1 MRNKLS
7 LLVTKLAITLTFILI
22 GSTGYAK
29 ESNDKSWQNLYEE
42 SSFQVYRRQSPIGEE
57 TYKIAS
63 DNEKIIVSS
72 LQGENERGRKV
83 GVVTELYLT
92 NTLKPLFYSSKI
104 VRGNQNQSL
113 FIMNTDSN
121 SVTYTEKNFD
131 SVTVKK
137 PDIFFPVHSN
147 ISAAA
152 EMMLYHYYLQNGKPK
167 TIQTFPR
174 GEVSITFSKQDEV
187 IVNGQKEIL
196 DRYVTTGIN
205 WGGRTVW
212 LNQKGD
218 LVALVKANTQIREMV
233 RKGYED
239 ALQVFIDGNVEEQLK
254 QLATYTK
261 NTKTEAAPLTALVG
275 ADIITGLKE
284 DIMKDMTLI
293 YQGKNI
299 VEIGKR
305 TEVNIPKNAKTI
317 NLDGKTLIPGLWDM
331 HAHSNQVQWAPAYLA
346 AGVTTIRDNG
356 NEVEFATAFRDAVA
370 GGLVG
375 PDILLAGMTDG
386 AGKKG
391 NGVIRARSPEEAR
404 SVARMYHSKGYKQIK
419 IYSSMEPD
427 IAKILIDEAKKL
439 GMSITGHVPTKM
451 PSIRAGIEMGM
462 NHLSHHSIFLKI
474 LYPDRE
480 PSSLKSLYLVDNAFT
495 QEDLASATK
504 FLLEHNVALE
514 PTVALDVARTM
525 EWGEKIETLEPDAYR
540 IAYELW
546 EGKRLRTGF
555 SPEDTEKGIKNYK
568 TAMDVIGHFH
578 RAGIPIIAGT
588 DNVVPVFSLWLEL
601 ESFHKLAKM
610 TPLDTIRSA
619 TIVPAQLMEM
629 DKLTGTLEVGKEADI
644 AILDKNPLDNIENL
658 RSVTAVI
665 TNGNYYQSKPLFEA
679 ADFNPNRN
687 PISN

>member
-1 MRNKLS
+1 MKFLLKNKLS
-7 LLVTKLAITLTFILI
+7 LLVTKLVLILI
-22 GSTGYAK
+22 PLGLVSCANDSK
-29 ESNDKSWQNLYEE
+29 EKAWQNINEE
-42 SSFQVYRRQSPIGEE
+42 SSFQIYRRQSLIGEE
-57 TYKIAS
+57 TYKIIS
-63 DNEKIIVSS
+63 DQEKIIVTS
-72 LQGENERGRKV
+72 LQGENERGRV
-83 GVVTELYLT
+83 SGTISELYLT
-92 NTLKPLFYSSKI
+92 NTLEPLFYSSKR
-104 VRGNQNQSL
+104 VRGEQSQPI
-113 FIMNTDSN
+113 FIFNGKSE
-121 SVTYTEKNFD
+121 SVTFTEKNFD

-137 PDIFFPVHSN
+137 PELFFPVHSN

-152 EMMLYHYYLQNGKPK
+152 EMMLYHYFLEKGKPK

-174 GEVSITFSKQDEV
+174 GEVSVTFSKQDEV
-187 IVNGQKEIL
+187 VVNGKKEML
-196 DRYVTTGIN
+196 DRYVVTGIN
-205 WGGRTVW
+205 WGGRTIW
-212 LNQKGD
+212 LNQQGD

-239 ALQVFIDGNVEEQLK
+239 ALQTFIDGNVEEQIK
-254 QLATYTK
+254 QLVAYTK
-261 NTKTEAAPLTALVG
+261 ETKTETAPLTALVG
-275 ADIITGLKE
+275 ADIVTGLSE
-284 DIMKDMTLI
+284 DVMKDMTLI
-293 YQGKNI
+293 YQGKKI
-299 VEIGKR
+299 IDIGKR
-305 TEVNIPKNAKTI
+305 NQVVIPSHAKTI
-317 NLDGKTLIPGLWDM
+317 NLEGKTLIPGLWDM

-386 AGKKG
+386 AGKRG

-404 SVARMYHSKGYKQIK
+404 SVAQMYHSKGYKQIK
-419 IYSSMEPD
+419 IYSSMDPD

-439 GMSITGHVPTKM
+439 GLTITGHIPTKM

-480 PSSLKSLYLVDNAFT
+480 PSSLKRPYLVDNEFT
-495 QEDLASATK
+495 QEDLASATE

-525 EWGEKIETLEPDAYR
+525 EWGAKIEELEPDAYR

-546 EGKRLRTGF
+546 ESKRLRSGL
-555 SPEDTEKGIKNYK
+555 SPEATEKGIKNYK
-568 TAMDVIGHFH
+568 IAMDIIGHFH

-610 TPLDTIRSA
+610 SALDTIRAA
-619 TIVPAQLMEM
+619 TIVPAQLMGM

-644 AILDKNPLDNIENL
+644 AILDKNPLDKIENL
-658 RSVTAVI
+658 RSVSAVI
-665 TNGNYYQSKPLFEA
+665 TNGNYYQSKPLFKA
-679 ADFNPNRN
+679 ADFKPTR
-687 PISN
+687 